1 MGNQLG
7 NRFGQIDD
15 GEESQ
20 TSSDGEESQTSSDP
34 EQDERELGQPTD
46 PGFDP
51 IPNEHEELPEQ
62 PHPTLPPDQT
72 PTGGYRYAVIRMDF
86 DDDVSGDEQPG
97 DEDKT
102 YDLDWCVDNT
112 TVKIKEVNE
121 DEAVQVPKDV
131 GNCLKDNWRGEVEDI
146 KAENRQLK
154 TELEESQQKLK
165 DLQLKVEELTAL
177 NSALE
182 AKELTASCSDL
193 EAENRQLKTELEESQ
208 QKLKDLQLKV
218 EELTASYSALE
229 VEEAAA
235 TRIQATFR
243 RFAARRRSAASSSR
257 VASRHFELGEVHINM
272 YTAKAGIQP
281 QVEEVK
287 DVGSLNIN
295 PTVTRRSPVFKL
307 TPPAT
312 RLLLQTKKQVN
323 MAYGRK
329 DDGDEWHQIQP
340 AHCHTTYIE
349 FSGLEDFSLFF
360 LAYIKKPL
368 AICDG
373 PSHEPDETEQRKHLM
388 LSGRFNDLENVRFM
402 KEIKE
407 GLAGLGVPV
416 FMVDAGSGNRFG
428 NPTIEGL
435 YGAKMLAAICTESYG
450 QFTGCGFE
458 TFEELRYAHMKRVK
472 IIPVVRCKTFP
483 PRIHGDKMGT
493 MQNDFIFGL
502 DRVRINATEMT
513 AFEIAVELQRAWRR
527 DND

>member
-1 MGNQLG
+1 MWLHVE
-7 NRFGQIDD
+7 ILVPDK
-15 GEESQ
+15 
-20 TSSDGEESQTSSDP
+20 P
-34 EQDERELGQPTD
+34 E
-46 PGFDP
+46 
-51 IPNEHEELPEQ
+51 
-62 PHPTLPPDQT
+62 
-72 PTGGYRYAVIRMDF
+72 
-86 DDDVSGDEQPG
+86 
-97 DEDKT
+97 
-102 YDLDWCVDNT
+102 
-112 TVKIKEVNE
+112 
-121 DEAVQVPKDV
+121 
-131 GNCLKDNWRGEVEDI
+131 
-146 KAENRQLK
+146 
-154 TELEESQQKLK
+154 
-165 DLQLKVEELTAL
+165 
-177 NSALE
+177 
-182 AKELTASCSDL
+182 
-193 EAENRQLKTELEESQ
+193 
-208 QKLKDLQLKV
+208 
-218 EELTASYSALE
+218 
-229 VEEAAA
+229 
-235 TRIQATFR
+235 
-243 RFAARRRSAASSSR
+243 ASSSR